1 MNLRSKKLLLYFT
14 YNLNK
19 SLLEHYLNQIQAQLK
34 IICKN
39 YQHLLKMVDFNGY
52 ISERTLTTFFIL
64 CKFKNLVKES
74 TCYKN
79 PNNPSC
85 IDLFLTNC
93 ARNFHNTCIFETGL
107 SDFHKLVVTA
117 PRSKFESLSPKTI
130 S

>member
-1 MNLRSKKLLLYFT
+1 MNLRSTKLLLYFT

-19 SLLEHYLNQIQAQLK
+19 SLLEHYLNQIQGQLE

-39 YQHLLKMVDFNGY
+39 YEQLLIMVDFNGY
-52 ISERTLTTFFIL
+52 ISEHTLAAFCIL

-79 PNNPSC
+79 PNNSSC
-85 IDLFLTNC
+85 IDLFLTNY
-93 ARNFHNTCIFETGL
+93 ARNFHNTCIFETDL
-107 SDFHKLVVTA
+107 SDFHKLVVIA
-117 PRSKFESLSPKTI
+117 LRSKFESLSPKTI